1 MQIHW
6 NKTMNANKRKIGIFL
21 TIVFLSVSV
30 FISMAYSADGE
41 NAKSSHLNQQLSTK
55 KYKIKLGP
63 PPETSPAPAKALAD
77 SPVKMIPV
85 KTKSKPPIKIMPQ
98 RSSEIMFVLDNSGS
112 MKKNDPDRIT
122 KVVVTNFIKNAVNGS
137 RIGMVIFG
145 KDARILEPIT
155 EITES
160 ITRIKLINSLEQ
172 LDYQGQLTNT
182 PAGIERA
189 IYALKTSKEK
199 NVEKAIILLTDGI
212 IDTGD
217 KTRDAEEETWLKE
230 QLALECRDL
239 GIRIYGIAFTDKAD
253 FRLMQILAKKTDGEY
268 FRIYKAEEIQNVF
281 NRINERIADTAS
293 KKIDTSAEDDSKSK
307 IKPKPAA
314 IEQPSQIPKKLT
326 LRTDAPKPLPAA
338 QNIPI
343 VQKRT
348 LSDIIL
354 IFVLV
359 AIILAVSIFI
369 LMMYRTN
376 KRDDRQVPFRK
387 KTGEDPPRRLRPEIQ
402 AELIDV
408 EHIIPQDSVSLTID
422 KASISIGRDSGN
434 DIIIPEKVVSSL
446 HATIEYRNGYYY
458 LEDNRS
464 TNGTRLNNR
473 RVEQD
478 TKMKLKS
485 GDIIHFAKS
494 EFRFLIHDQA
504 PYGETMVIDANEID
518 LPDHG

>member
-1 MQIHW
+1 
-6 NKTMNANKRKIGIFL
+6 MNANNKKIGIFL
-21 TIVFLSVSV
+21 TIVFLCVAV
-30 FISMAYSADGE
+30 FTGMAYSADGKVAE
-41 NAKSSHLNQQLSTK
+41 STHPNQQLSPK
-55 KYKIKLGP
+55 KFKIKLGP
-63 PPETSPAPAKALAD
+63 PPETSPT
-77 SPVKMIPV
+77 SVKSSTGPSVEMIPV
-85 KTKSKPPIKIMPQ
+85 KTKSKSPIKIMPQ
-98 RSSEIMFVLDNSGS
+98 QSSEIMFVLDNSGS

-122 KVVVTNFIKNAVNGS
+122 KEVVTNFIRNAVIGS

-160 ITRIKLINSLEQ
+160 TTRIKLINSLEQ
-172 LDYQGQLTNT
+172 LDYRGQLTNT

-189 IYALKTSKEK
+189 IYALKTSEEES
-199 NVEKAIILLTDGI
+199 VEKAIILLTDGI

-217 KTRDAEEETWLKE
+217 KTRDVEEETWLKE

-239 GIRIYGIAFTDKAD
+239 GIKIYGIAFTDKAD
-253 FRLMQILAKKTDGEY
+253 FRLMQILASKTNGEY
-268 FRIYKAEEIQNVF
+268 FRIYKAEEIQSVF
-281 NRINERIADTAS
+281 NRINERIAHTAA
-293 KKIDTSAEDDSKSK
+293 KKDVSAQDDSKSEA
-307 IKPKPAA
+307 KPKTEVTQQA
-314 IEQPSQIPKKLT
+314 SQIPPQKIT
-326 LRTDAPKPLPAA
+326 LRTEPPKSTSTA
-338 QNIPI
+338 QDTPV
-343 VQKRT
+343 VQKRK
-348 LSDIIL
+348 LGDIIL
-354 IFVLV
+354 ILVLA
-359 AIILAVSIFI
+359 AIILAVLIFF

-376 KRDDRQVPFRK
+376 RRDDRQVLLGK
-387 KTGEDPPRRLRPEIQ
+387 KTGGDPSQKLRPDIQ

-422 KASISIGRDSGN
+422 KASISIGRDSSN

-504 PYGETMVIDANEID
+504 PYGETMVIDTSEIQS
-518 LPDHG
+518 